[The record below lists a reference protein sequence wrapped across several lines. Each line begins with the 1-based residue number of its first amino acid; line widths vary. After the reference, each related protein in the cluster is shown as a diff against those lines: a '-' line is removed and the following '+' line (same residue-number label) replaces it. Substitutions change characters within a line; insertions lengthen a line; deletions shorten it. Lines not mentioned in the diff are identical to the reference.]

1 MPCACLLHAGVDK
14 KTSVLDYLVRSLYDK
29 QEVGMLQV
37 VDELSLVDENTKL
50 AVSDVLNEYSGLE
63 QALLQLERDY
73 SMNSSRC
80 NELHMQSPTAKS
92 IIDEFNSR
100 LLDHLT
106 AFRHRISECEK
117 VQALLRKK
125 LDEIAS
131 YFGED
136 TSTCDTRKLFGV
148 LSEFKRALLLS
159 KANTEWRISR
169 NSHS

>member
-1 MPCACLLHAGVDK
+1 
-14 KTSVLDYLVRSLYDK
+14 
-29 QEVGMLQV
+29 MLQV

-50 AVSDVLNEYSGLE
+50 AGSDVLNEYSGLE

-80 NELHMQSPTAKS
+80 NVLQSPTAKS

-106 AFRHRISECEK
+106 AFRHRMSECEK
-117 VQALLRKK
+117 VQALLQKK

-136 TSTCDTRKLFGV
+136 TSSCDTRKLFGV

-159 KANTEWRISR
+159 KAHTEWRISR

>member
-1 MPCACLLHAGVDK
+1 
-14 KTSVLDYLVRSLYDK
+14 
-29 QEVGMLQV
+29 MLQV
-37 VDELSLVDENTKL
+37 VDELSLVDENSKL
-50 AVSDVLNEYSGLE
+50 SGSEVLNEYSGLE
-63 QALLQLERDY
+63 QALLQLEQDY

-80 NELHMQSPTAKS
+80 NALHMQSPTAKT

-106 AFRHRISECEK
+106 AFRHRMSECEK
-117 VQALLRKK
+117 VQTLLRKK

-136 TSTCDTRKLFGV
+136 THSSCCCDTRKLFGV

-159 KANTEWRISR
+159 KASTEWRISR

>member
-1 MPCACLLHAGVDK
+1 
-14 KTSVLDYLVRSLYDK
+14 
-29 QEVGMLQV
+29 MLQV
-37 VDELSLVDENTKL
+37 VDELSLVDENSKL
-50 AVSDVLNEYSGLE
+50 SGSEVLNEYSGLE
-63 QALLQLERDY
+63 QALLQLEQDY

-80 NELHMQSPTAKS
+80 NALHMQSPTAKT

-106 AFRHRISECEK
+106 AFRHRMSECEK
-117 VQALLRKK
+117 VQTLLRKK

-136 TSTCDTRKLFGV
+136 TNTSSCCCDTRKLFGV

-159 KANTEWRISR
+159 KASTEWRISR
-169 NSHS
+169 NSLS